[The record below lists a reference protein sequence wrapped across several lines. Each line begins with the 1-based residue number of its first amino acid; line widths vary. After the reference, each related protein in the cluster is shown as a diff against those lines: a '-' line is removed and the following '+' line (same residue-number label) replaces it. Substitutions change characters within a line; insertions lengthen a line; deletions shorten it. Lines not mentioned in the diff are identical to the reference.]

1 MTLRI
6 KIKVT
11 SSDEFATKVASKLAV
26 SGGYSMIRTKPLL
39 VNISGQVDT
48 GMQIAGAIVSTWL
61 MDLTPSDLDAN
72 GNLISTSMVIEEI
85 TPVGVSG
92 SLVTIGASHAGR
104 YVVLTF
110 LTGNNDES

>member
-1 MTLRI
+1 VTLRI
-6 KIKVT
+6 KVKVA
-11 SSDEFATKVASKLAV
+11 SSDEFATKVSSKIAV
-26 SGGYSMIRTKPLL
+26 SGYSMIRTKPLMI
-39 VNISGQVDT
+39 NGSGQVDV
-48 GMQIAGAIVSTWL
+48 GMQVAGAIVSAWL

-92 SLVTIGASHAGR
+92 SLVKIGTEHAGR

-110 LTGNNDES
+110 LTGNNE

>member
-1 MTLRI
+1 VTLRI

-11 SSDEFATKVASKLAV
+11 SSDEFATKVSSKLAV

-39 VNISGQVDT
+39 VNSSGQVDT

-92 SLVTIGASHAGR
+92 GLVTIGTNYAGR
-104 YVVLTF
+104 YAVLTF
-110 LTGNNDES
+110 LAGNNE

>member
-1 MTLRI
+1 
-6 KIKVT
+6 
-11 SSDEFATKVASKLAV
+11 
-26 SGGYSMIRTKPLL
+26 MIRTKPLL
-39 VNISGQVDT
+39 VNSSGQVDV

-92 SLVTIGASHAGR
+92 GLVTIGTNHAGR
-104 YVVLTF
+104 HVALTF
-110 LTGNNDES
+110 LTGNNE